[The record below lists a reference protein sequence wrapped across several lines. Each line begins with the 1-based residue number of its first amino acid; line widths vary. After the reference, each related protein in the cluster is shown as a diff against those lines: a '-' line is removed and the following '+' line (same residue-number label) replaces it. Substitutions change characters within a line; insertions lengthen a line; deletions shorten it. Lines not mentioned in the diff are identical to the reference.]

1 MAKVI
6 LERIGSPIES
16 FMDPALF
23 RKNLEHMESLN
34 QRYVTARE
42 EIKNGWG
49 EKYIDRV
56 HQKGKLTTFERI
68 EMLKDA
74 GTEVFP
80 VGTFVNYGKEFVA
93 GRSTRKSPNAGVST
107 AGGKVEGMDFINH
120 AKCDMK

>member
-49 EKYIDRV
+49 QKYINRV

-80 VGTFVNYGKEFVA
+80 IGTFVNHCKEFAA
-93 GRSTRKSPNAGVST
+93 GRSMRKSPNAGMST
-107 AGGKVEGMDFINH
+107 VGGKGEG
-120 AKCDMK
+120 K